1 MAGGWPTLAT
11 TTACGS
17 EMSSRGELLAV
28 RDLGVV
34 PLELEFA
41 AVGQRLV
48 VTSLDGEVW
57 FLDPWELSW

>member
-1 MAGGWPTLAT
+1 
-11 TTACGS
+11 
-17 EMSSRGELLAV
+17 MSSRGELLAV

-41 AVGQRLV
+41 AVGQRLA